1 METEPDAP
9 QVGDRVFLDDIGV
22 QGTIIEIME
31 WGDEQAAVIEFDE
44 PYDDVTHATF
54 LLSDFMEAEEESLH

>member
-31 WGDEQAAVIEFDE
+31 WGDELTAVIEFDE
-44 PYDDVTHATF
+44 PYNDATHATF

>member
-9 QVGDRVFLDDIGV
+9 QVGDRVFLDDICV
-22 QGTIIEIME
+22 QGTIVAITE
-31 WGDEQAAVIEFDE
+31 WGDELTAVVEFDE
-44 PYDDVTHATF
+44 PYNDATHATF